1 MQDTDSGVQEVGGC
15 KGQKKGKIVQIP
27 WRNVW
32 NFRALL
38 GFPFFFSFF
47 SFCSKCT
54 AGGKSWMTAAGTVE
68 LHAAPTPVPLP
79 CKIMLK
85 SKITA
90 KHQGCQQPHNPCE
103 HSTACCEV
111 NALHILYPAFA
122 LKYCLLPPFSLRL
135 SLSLF
140 SPFCA
145 KLFPGKSTNNAFML
159 IKLAPLLI
167 CLQFAFLAR
176 PGKK

>member
-1 MQDTDSGVQEVGGC
+1 
-15 KGQKKGKIVQIP
+15 
-27 WRNVW
+27 
-32 NFRALL
+32 
-38 GFPFFFSFF
+38 
-47 SFCSKCT
+47 
-54 AGGKSWMTAAGTVE
+54 MTAAGTVE

-122 LKYCLLPPFSLRL
+122 LKYCLLPPFSLSL
-135 SLSLF
+135 SHSLSLF

-176 PGKK
+176 PGKKQRVRSE